1 MNENDILASL
11 YLVSILAIILLIV
24 IGDVIISKAKEA
36 RLEQAK
42 ERAREED
49 LYARYRRM
57 HSEDEPHFDYAV
69 LEAELDKEF
78 SEPAI
83 SKAARLSA

>member
-1 MNENDILASL
+1 MTENDIFASL

-42 ERAREED
+42 ERAREAD
-49 LYARYRRM
+49 LYARYQRM
-57 HSEDEPHFDYAV
+57 HEPPLDYAA
-69 LEAELDKEF
+69 LEAELAEEFASLAIDKA
-78 SEPAI
+78 S
-83 SKAARLSA
+83 RLSA

>member
-1 MNENDILASL
+1 MTQNDIFMTL
-11 YLVSILAIILLIV
+11 YAVSILAVILLIV

-49 LYARYRRM
+49 LFARYQAMRESVER
-57 HSEDEPHFDYAV
+57 
-69 LEAELDKEF
+69 
-78 SEPAI
+78 
-83 SKAARLSA
+83 SAGMQ

>member
-42 ERAREED
+42 ERAREGD
-49 LYARYRRM
+49 LYARYQRM
-57 HSEDEPHFDYAV
+57 HEPPLDYDAFQD
-69 LEAELDKEF
+69 ELDAEF
-78 SEPAI
+78 AALSVD
-83 SKAARLSA
+83 KAARLSA

>member
-1 MNENDILASL
+1 MTQNDILMTLSA
-11 YLVSILAIILLIV
+11 VSILAVILLIV

-49 LYARYRRM
+49 LYARYQRM
-57 HSEDEPHFDYAV
+57 HEPPLDYDA
-69 LEAELDKEF
+69 LQAELDEEF
-78 SEPAI
+78 ASLSAD
-83 SKAARLSA
+83 KAARLSA

>member
-1 MNENDILASL
+1 MTENDIFASL

-42 ERAREED
+42 ERAREAD
-49 LYARYRRM
+49 LYARYQRM
-57 HSEDEPHFDYAV
+57 HEPPLDYAA
-69 LEAELDKEF
+69 LQDELDAEF
-78 SEPAI
+78 GTLSVD
-83 SKAARLSA
+83 KASRLSA